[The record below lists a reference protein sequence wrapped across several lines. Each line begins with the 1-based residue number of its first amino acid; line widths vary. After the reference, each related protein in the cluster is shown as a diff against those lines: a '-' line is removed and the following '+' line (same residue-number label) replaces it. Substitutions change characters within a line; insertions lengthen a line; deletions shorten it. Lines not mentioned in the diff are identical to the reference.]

1 MTDPKAARPGALTPA
16 ERSETVER
24 LAGAMP
30 AAMRELPQWL
40 LWRFEADP
48 RRPEKPRK
56 VPYYVSGRVRRGEQ
70 GTVEDRAELARFE
83 VALAELRRGRW
94 DGLGFAFLPG
104 DGLVGIDIDRGID
117 GDTGEISARTQQIV
131 QACASYTEASPSGTG
146 VHVIVKGDTTTF
158 KDNRVGVEVFCGR
171 QFFTCTGRRWPG
183 TPADVN
189 PIAADV
195 LQRLRSLVERSKARG
210 RVEAAPARAA
220 ATPAGELPL
229 RERLESAL
237 QHLAPDPD
245 YGEWIQIGMALKAA
259 LGDAGLAVWDYWS
272 AKGAKYPGAQQLA
285 RKWASFK
292 GDGVTEA
299 TVFKLAIAAGWKP
312 PKAPRPTRPRAQ
324 PNGGGD
330 PAAKSISP
338 PTDRSA
344 GEREGHQ
351 GAPGDD
357 PPPADPPG
365 GAAAQSGEPEDWR
378 SELMRSNG
386 GGKKDCRENV
396 FLVLL
401 NHPALRGLVGYD
413 EFAHRVMKLRPPP
426 WKGEAGEWSTND
438 DYMLGFWLAKHER
451 MNIKSEGTLIAG
463 VAMAAMHNTFHP
475 VHDYLNGLAAW
486 DGVPRLRH
494 WLHECLGAADSD
506 YTALVGSWFLMGMV
520 NRVLNPGC
528 QMDYMVV
535 LEGLQGKRKSTA
547 LRTLVGNDDWFA
559 DTPIRVGDKDAL
571 LSLAGKWLYE
581 IGELEAFNRAEVTA
595 VKQYVSSRIDRV
607 REPFARRP
615 IDRKRSGVFSGSTN
629 AGEYFKDPT
638 GARRFWPVACHGTI
652 DLAKLAA
659 WRDQLYAEAL
669 HRLRSDDEDERRY
682 WPTREETERY
692 LASEQEKRQ
701 IGDPWFDRLASW
713 LESSTPWD
721 EGTGGTVREQASFTS
736 YELLL
741 KCIGVSADRMDGARQ
756 MATRVG
762 TIMHALGWEKR
773 REGTGERLWRYH
785 RPKTA
790 AQLQAEAALEKGT
803 LHEF

>member
-1 MTDPKAARPGALTPA
+1 LTATERA
-16 ERSETVER
+16 EVVDR
-24 LAGAMP
+24 LQGSMP
-30 AAMRELPQWL
+30 QAMRELPQWL
-40 LWRFEADP
+40 LWRFEADEK
-48 RRPEKPRK
+48 RPEKPRK
-56 VPYYVSGRVRRGEQ
+56 VPYYVSGRRRRGEQ
-70 GTVEDRAELARFE
+70 GTTEDRAELARFE
-83 VALAELRRGRW
+83 VALGELRRGRW

-131 QACASYTEASPSGTG
+131 DACASYTEASPSGTG

-183 TPADVN
+183 TTADVQ
-189 PIAADV
+189 PIAPDV
-195 LQRLRSLVERSKARG
+195 LERLRSLVERSKARG
-210 RVEAAPARAA
+210 RSEAAPARAA
-220 ATPAGELPL
+220 GSAAPDLPL
-229 RERLESAL
+229 RERLEAAL
-237 QHLAPDPD
+237 QYLAPDPD
-245 YGEWIQIGMALKAA
+245 YGEWIQVGMALKAA
-259 LGDAGLAVWDYWS
+259 LGEAGLAVWDYWS
-272 AKGAKYPGAQQLA
+272 AKGAKYPGAQLLA

-299 TVFKLAIAAGWKP
+299 TVFKLAIAAGWTP
-312 PKAPRPTRPRAQ
+312 PKAPRPTRQRAQ
-324 PNGGGD
+324 PNAGGEA
-330 PAAKSISP
+330 PAKTVSTPSR
-338 PTDRSA
+338 RSA
-344 GEREGHQ
+344 GEGESDQ
-351 GAPGDD
+351 AAPPGDD
-357 PPPADPPG
+357 PPPVDQ
-365 GAAAQSGEPEDWR
+365 GAGDEPDDWR
-378 SELMRSNG
+378 SELIRANG

-396 FLVLL
+396 FLVLQ
-401 NHPALRGLVGYD
+401 NHPELRGLVGYD

-451 MNIKSEGTLIAG
+451 MNIKSEGTLVAG
-463 VAMAAMHNTFHP
+463 VAMAALHNTFHP
-475 VHDYLNGLAAW
+475 VHNYLNGLAAW
-486 DGVPRLRH
+486 DGTPRLRH

-506 YTALVGSWFLMGMV
+506 YTSLVGAWFLMGMV

-615 IDRKRSGVFSGSTN
+615 VDRKRSGVFSGSTN

-638 GARRFWPVACHGTI
+638 GARRFWPVACNGEI
-652 DLAKLAA
+652 DVPKLAT

-682 WPTREETERY
+682 WPTREETERF
-692 LASEQEKRQ
+692 LAVEQERRQ
-701 IGDPWFDRLASW
+701 IGDPWFDRLATWVDSKAA
-713 LESSTPWD
+713 WD
-721 EGTGGTVREQASFTS
+721 EVAGGNVCDQESFTS

-741 KCIGVSADRMDGARQ
+741 RGIGVAADRMDGARQ

-773 REGTGERLWRYH
+773 RDGSGDRLWRYH

-790 AQLQAEAALEKGT
+790 AQLEREGQAQRDG